1 MKLLLHTL
9 ILAVLSVSGLSA
21 ADKPAVEGAEPGAWT
36 MDLDAAR
43 KVAAAKKLPLLL
55 NFTGSDWC
63 GWCKLMDKQVFSQP
77 LWQSYASANLMLV
90 WIDFPNDKSLVPE
103 KFVARNKALSEQYG
117 VEGFPTYVVLDDD
130 GKSELGRLGAD
141 RGATP
146 EQFISQAKALLQARA
161 SVVEALLKTV
171 PAAAAEEYRA
181 TNKELAGARAE
192 LKELEAAFEKKS
204 QALREQIEKQDRR
217 LADIRTEARLSA
229 LPKEKADQYRAKQK
243 RLSAAQDELKAWIAT
258 GPARNEENQKK
269 HAGWR
274 DEIGALEKD
283 MRQLLGD

>member
-1 MKLLLHTL
+1 
-9 ILAVLSVSGLSA
+9 
-21 ADKPAVEGAEPGAWT
+21 
-36 MDLDAAR
+36 
-43 KVAAAKKLPLLL
+43 
-55 NFTGSDWC
+55 
-63 GWCKLMDKQVFSQP
+63 
-77 LWQSYASANLMLV
+77 MLV